1 MPLNQE
7 DPAPTVR
14 GSNQHGE
21 VVEIDPDG
29 PTVVYFYPRD
39 GTPGCTT
46 EADQFNR
53 EIETY
58 RDAGVRVV
66 GVSTDTVEDH
76 AAFAEERGL
85 DFDLL
90 ADPEGAIAGAFD
102 VSVEGGTTPRIT
114 FVLKDGKVL
123 RVHKNVRPDGHAR
136 RVLADLLEAGHV
148 ELGAP

>member
-1 MPLNQE
+1 MPLNQG
-7 DPAPTVR
+7 DPAPAVR
-14 GSNQHGE
+14 GANQHGE
-21 VVEIDPDG
+21 VVEIDPDKT
-29 PTVVYFYPRD
+29 TVVYFYPRD

-66 GVSTDTVEDH
+66 GVSADTVEDH
-76 AAFAEERGL
+76 AAFARDRGL
-85 DFDLL
+85 EFDLL
-90 ADPEGAIAGAFD
+90 ADPEGEIAGAFD
-102 VSVEGGTTPRIT
+102 VSVEGGATPRIT
-114 FVLKDGKVL
+114 FVLKDGEVL
-123 RVHKNVRPDGHAR
+123 RVHEDVRPDGHAR

>member
-1 MPLNQE
+1 MPLNQG

-14 GSNQHGE
+14 GPNQHGE

-29 PTVVYFYPRD
+29 PAVVYFYPRD

-53 EIETY
+53 ELQTY

-66 GVSTDTVEDH
+66 GVSTDTVEAH
-76 AAFAEERGL
+76 ADFSEERDL

-90 ADPEGAIAGAFD
+90 ADPDGMIADAFD

-114 FVLKDGKVL
+114 FVLKDGEVL
-123 RVHKNVRPDGHAR
+123 RVHENVRPDGHAR
-136 RVLADLLEAGHV
+136 RVLSDLLEAGHV